1 MRKMPSEEKL
11 YDLAELF
18 KVFGDSTRIRILY
31 ALYAHRE
38 LGVNGIAE
46 LLNLTASATSHQLK
60 VLRASKLVRSRREG
74 KAVIYSLADGHVVTI
89 MAQGM
94 EHVDE

>member
-1 MRKMPSEEKL
+1 MEQMPSVERL

-31 ALYAHRE
+31 ALYAQKE
-38 LGVNGIAE
+38 MSVNEIAE
-46 LLNLTASATSHQLK
+46 MLCLSQSATSHQLK
-60 VLRASKLVRSRREG
+60 VLRATKLVRARRNG

-94 EHVDE
+94 EHIEE